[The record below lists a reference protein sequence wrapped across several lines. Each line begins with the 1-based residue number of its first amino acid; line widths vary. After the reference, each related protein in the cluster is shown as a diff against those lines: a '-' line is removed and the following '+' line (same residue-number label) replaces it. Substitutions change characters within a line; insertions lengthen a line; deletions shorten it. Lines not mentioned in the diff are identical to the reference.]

1 MEKKTYLLPKTKT
14 LSLET
19 RGKICNPPVVV
30 SETVPEPVYAGPDPI
45 DLPVSELF

>member
-19 RGKICNPPVVV
+19 RGKICEPPLVA
-30 SETVPEPVYAGPDPI
+30 SETVYAGPDPI
-45 DLPVSELF
+45 DLPIEDLI